1 MLSKKLVIFTL
12 FLSVTGCITQNS
24 FQPARHD
31 AEYWQKPN
39 ESYNFNTTLS
49 DMKSCGWLRPKDN
62 LDENGKIN
70 RKSAVQHQKISLM
83 LTKNKQNKRRQNK
96 KNEAYQ
102 NYFFAILGICNM
114 TRIQRNA
121 DSRQSLRQTNETQRK
136 GIARDGIELPSH
148 HHSLNLN
155 GYGRKKFD

>member
-62 LDENGKIN
+62 LDENGKI
-70 RKSAVQHQKISLM
+70 KMELY
-83 LTKNKQNKRRQNK
+83 KNVDECMKQNGYVSRVPPNK
-96 KNEAYQ
+96 
-102 NYFFAILGICNM
+102 
-114 TRIQRNA
+114 
-121 DSRQSLRQTNETQRK
+121 
-136 GIARDGIELPSH
+136 
-148 HHSLNLN
+148 
-155 GYGRKKFD
+155 